1 MCSDFIKKKKH
12 VKVRAEII
20 KKNQRT
26 IYVINNVYKLS
37 IAKQNKQKHV
47 IRIMPVNTFLL
58 PIDRYHFFKME
69 VFVLQYIGPFQY
81 FISILNSCLTSN
93 DDRSTLKYLLNINY
107 FKC

>member
-1 MCSDFIKKKKH
+1 MCSDFIKKQKKH

-58 PIDRYHFFKME
+58 PIDRYHFSKWSGIRPSIYRSIS
-69 VFVLQYIGPFQY
+69 VFHF
-81 FISILNSCLTSN
+81 N
-93 DDRSTLKYLLNINY
+93 LKFLFDI
-107 FKC
+107 KR